1 MRNLHRTAAW
11 GIALAAA
18 FLAGCA
24 SEKRQEAALARMGDE
39 APPDFLA
46 GPVWL
51 SLTNFDGFSAD
62 VLSTTSSTSALSAV
76 RAASGQ
82 VLERQGRLIFQPL
95 TTAHIK
101 KGKIIRGGMFFI
113 WDSVG
118 QHGYVVSEAL
128 QGFAPISDSP
138 RIIIVTAES
147 KEPVAEQVNGHAC
160 HRTEKT
166 AALSDSSVAKLT
178 EWRADDL
185 NRFPVRV
192 RMESGDRRTTVD
204 FSNIRLDLPAVEL
217 FSPPAEFT
225 RYASPA
231 ALINELM
238 IRESSLK
245 KGPSAESLPPGQ
257 PANWRQPAAGRVQ

>member
-11 GIALAAA
+11 GITLAAA

-46 GPVWL
+46 GPAWV

-62 VLSTTSSTSALSAV
+62 VHSTSSTMSAPSAA

-82 VLERQGRLIFQPL
+82 LLERQGRLIFQPL
-95 TTAHIK
+95 TTAKIK

-128 QGFAPISDSP
+128 QGFAPISASS
-138 RIIIVTAES
+138 RITIVTAENTV
-147 KEPVAEQVNGHAC
+147 PVAEQANGHAC
-160 HRTEKT
+160 HRTEK
-166 AALSDSSVAKLT
+166 
-178 EWRADDL
+178 
-185 NRFPVRV
+185 
-192 RMESGDRRTTVD
+192 M
-204 FSNIRLDLPAVEL
+204 
-217 FSPPAEFT
+217 PP
-225 RYASPA
+225 
-231 ALINELM
+231 
-238 IRESSLK
+238 
-245 KGPSAESLPPGQ
+245 
-257 PANWRQPAAGRVQ
+257 